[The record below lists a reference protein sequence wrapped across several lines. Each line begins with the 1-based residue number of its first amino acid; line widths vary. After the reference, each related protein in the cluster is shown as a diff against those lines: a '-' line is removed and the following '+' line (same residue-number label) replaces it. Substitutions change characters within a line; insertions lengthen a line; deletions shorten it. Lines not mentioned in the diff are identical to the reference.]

1 MTKRIFRS
9 ICLAALAVLLAS
21 SGLTMGAMYNYFTRL
36 QLRQLRTETQLAAQ
50 GVSREGLAYFSGLEN
65 LDCRITWIDSDGTV
79 LYDSIRSSGSME
91 NHLLREEVREAL
103 EAGYGESTR
112 YSDTIMEQS
121 LYAAIRLPDGTVVR
135 LSNEQDSVLTLLL
148 DMVRPMLLII
158 GAAVILA
165 LVLASRLSSGVVK
178 PLNNLNLDDPMSNAR
193 YEELFPLLRRIESQQ
208 LQLRAQESELR
219 QEKKQFDTVTRS
231 MSEGLVLLDIKN
243 TVMAMNPA
251 AARMLGTDKIAAG
264 TDFLLVNRSP
274 DVCELVYNALTGKKG
289 EKIVQLPGGNYQ
301 MISSPVRAEDI
312 VSGVVLLILDITEK
326 EKAEVLR
333 REFTAN
339 VSHELKTPLHAISG
353 YAELLRSGLVQ
364 TGDVPAFSD
373 KIYAEAQRLIRLV
386 EDILRLSRLDEGG
399 ADMTWETADLYAL
412 VREARE
418 NLSAAAELN
427 RVRVEITGQAALLR
441 TIPQLADAIVFN
453 LLDNAIKYN
462 RPGGSVAVTLE
473 PGEETVKLR
482 VSDTGIGIPTEDQS
496 RIFERFYRVDKSHSK
511 AVGGTGL
518 GLSIT
523 KHACQ
528 ILGASISLD
537 SQPEKGT
544 CITVVFPK

>member
-1 MTKRIFRS
+1 MTKKIFRS

-21 SGLTMGAMYNYFTRL
+21 SGLTMGVLYNYFTRL
-36 QLRQLRTETQLAAQ
+36 QLRQLRTETRLTAQ
-50 GVSREGLAYFSGLEN
+50 GVSREGMAYFSGLEN
-65 LDCRITWIDSDGTV
+65 LDCRITWIGSDGTV
-79 LYDSIRSSGSME
+79 LYDSTRSTGGME
-91 NHLLREEVREAL
+91 NHLLREEVKEAL
-103 EAGYGESTR
+103 ESGYGESTR

-121 LYAAIRLPDGTVVR
+121 LYAAQRLPDGTVVR

-148 DMVRPMLLII
+148 DMVRPMLLVIC
-158 GAAVILA
+158 AVLLLA
-165 LVLASRLSSGVVK
+165 LALASRLSSGVVK
-178 PLNNLNLDDPMSNAR
+178 PLNNLNLDDPLSNAR
-193 YEELFPLLRRIESQQ
+193 YEELFPLLRRIETQQ
-208 LQLRAQESELR
+208 LQLRAQESQLK
-219 QEKKQFDTVTRS
+219 QKQKQFDTVTRS
-231 MSEGLVLLDIKN
+231 MSEGLVLLDNKN
-243 TVMAMNPA
+243 AVLAMNPA
-251 AARMLGTDKIAAG
+251 AARILGTDKTAPG
-264 TDFLLVNRSP
+264 TDFLLVNRSAP
-274 DVCELVYNALTGKKG
+274 VCELVYSALTGKKG
-289 EKIVQLPGGNYQ
+289 EQVVLLPGGNYQ
-301 MISSPVRAEDI
+301 MISSPVRAEGI
-312 VSGVVLLILDITEK
+312 VSGVVLLFLDITEK
-326 EKAEVLR
+326 EKAEALR

-353 YAELLRSGLVQ
+353 YAELLRSGIVQ
-364 TGDVPAFSD
+364 PGDVPEFSE

-418 NLSAAAELN
+418 HLSAAAELN

-441 TIPQLADAIVFN
+441 TIPQLAGAIVFN

-473 PGEETVKLR
+473 PGQETVKLR